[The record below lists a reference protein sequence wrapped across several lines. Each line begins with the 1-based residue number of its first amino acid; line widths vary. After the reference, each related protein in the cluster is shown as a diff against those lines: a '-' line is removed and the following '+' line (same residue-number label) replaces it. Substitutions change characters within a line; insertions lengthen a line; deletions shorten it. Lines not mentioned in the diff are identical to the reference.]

1 MKLFIYS
8 DVHISRTS
16 SILPITSDN
25 PLYTYRQKMIINT
38 AEWMSNLIKEL
49 NPDMIINLGDTF
61 DQNTVTSYDV
71 ETASE
76 FFKRF
81 PQDREHIVL
90 CGNHEMLNDKYN
102 VLKLLNNIDRIQVI
116 DTPTVIDNLL
126 FIPYCDYRDLDLSK
140 YNGSDYLFMHHD
152 IYGSQIA
159 PGRELDFGIEQKDLS
174 KFRKVFNGHVHAS
187 SKFANIINVG
197 SITTHSFA
205 DSSESYPK
213 CYLFDTETQ
222 ELHECINTNCPLFRK
237 IKIDTIQEL
246 NNYLDSIELTWKYIL
261 HIDCAFEIKDEVEKI
276 VSENKSILNY
286 KITTKSIKQESEQQ
300 VGEVK
305 IESNLDVKKS
315 FKDFLNTGIELRYP
329 MKLYNE
335 ILGESETSEV
345 TPETTSE
352 PKIATTQFGALF

>member
-25 PLYTYRQKMIINT
+25 PLYTYRQKMIIDT
-38 AEWMSNLIKEL
+38 AEWMSNLIREL

-116 DTPTVIDNLL
+116 DTPTAIDNLL
-126 FIPYCDYRDLDLSK
+126 FIPYCDYKDLDLSN

-159 PGRELDFGIEQKDLS
+159 PGRELDFGISQSDLS
-174 KFRKVFNGHVHAS
+174 KFKKVFNGHVHAS

-205 DSSESYPK
+205 DSPESYPK

-222 ELHECINTNCPLFRK
+222 ELHECINIICPLFRK
-237 IKIDTIQEL
+237 IKVDTIQEL
-246 NNYLDSIELTWKYIL
+246 NDYLGRAESIWKYIL
-261 HIDCAFEIKDEVEKI
+261 HIDCAFEIKDEVERI

-286 KITTKSIKQESEQQ
+286 KITTKSIKQEIEHQ

-305 IESNLDVKKS
+305 IESNLDVKQS

-329 MKLYNE
+329 MNLYNE
-335 ILGESETSEV
+335 VIGETQKPQETQ
-345 TPETTSE
+345 ETQNNEISIT
-352 PKIATTQFGALF
+352 KTTLF